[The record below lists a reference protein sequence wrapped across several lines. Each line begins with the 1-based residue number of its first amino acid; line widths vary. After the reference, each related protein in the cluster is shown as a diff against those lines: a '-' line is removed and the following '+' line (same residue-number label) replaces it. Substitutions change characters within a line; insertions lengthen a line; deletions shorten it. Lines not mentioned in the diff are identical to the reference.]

1 MFLNFTGVT
10 HMKYL
15 SPFATVALLAISLN
29 AAARDDH
36 KMLPL
41 KEALEAPAAVEKLDK
56 SIKLYFAGQPH
67 PTVIK
72 ELGTWPTNKKTNA
85 FGKSDVEACNWVFL
99 SAMLTLQERAKK
111 EGGNAVIDIK
121 SNYRNIETASA
132 SEYMCGAGALMA
144 GTAFKG
150 TVVILAE

>member
-1 MFLNFTGVT
+1 
-10 HMKYL
+10 MKWL
-15 SPFATVALLAISLN
+15 SPLAAVAFLAVSLN

-36 KMLPL
+36 KMFPL
-41 KEALEAPAAVEKLDK
+41 KDALEAPAAQEKLDK

-67 PTVIK
+67 PKVIK
-72 ELGTWPTNKKTNA
+72 ELGSWPTNKKTNA

-99 SAMLTLQERAKK
+99 TAILTLQERAQK

-132 SEYMCGAGALMA
+132 TEFMCGVGNVVAGVAL
-144 GTAFKG
+144 KG
-150 TVVILAE
+150 TVAKVAE

>member
-1 MFLNFTGVT
+1 
-10 HMKYL
+10 MKYL
-15 SPFATVALLAISLN
+15 SPLAAVAFLAVSLN

-36 KMLPL
+36 KMFPL
-41 KEALEAPAAVEKLDK
+41 KDALEAPAAQEKLDK

-67 PTVIK
+67 PKVAK

-85 FGKSDVEACNWVFL
+85 FGKSDAEACNWVFL
-99 SAMLTLQERAKK
+99 SAMLTLQERAQK

-132 SEYMCGAGALMA
+132 TEFMCGVGNIVAGVAL
-144 GTAFKG
+144 KG
-150 TVVILAE
+150 TVAKLAE